1 MMRHI
6 IRRKIARYILFGS
19 VLLLGGYLRSAGLTW
34 GLESGYGHY
43 RNFQPDEFVS
53 LRGVLEIDLL
63 RGKIKAPSAYFE
75 GTFNYY
81 LWAVPKAALKLM
93 SAAGL
98 VSTASTKLEMEDHAH
113 LLYVCRWMSVLVDL
127 CTIVIVFLAI
137 REATRNFYPAL
148 LGCFVYTVLPMQVIY
163 AHFMRTHVLSNLLC
177 ALVIWLSLKL
187 RNARRSWMLVLVGLL
202 SGLAGATRYPAGII
216 VVIPCL
222 YLLFDRGDDLPNW
235 KFRLW
240 GRAKSFVA
248 GPVWLIALGFVIGLF
263 LGHPMLL
270 LSPLSVTKAITG
282 QTLKY
287 ASLHEFN
294 GSQLVNLSVVW
305 KYTSYLI
312 PFAMYPFLWLVP
324 YCAILYLGFRRSL
337 YQRSLPILIFSGL
350 YLYFM
355 AKGYLGPYFAR
366 ATMILFPG
374 FCILVGFAF
383 RDLWLSLKKHRAAV
397 IVLITSPLLLT
408 LPSIAF
414 DEAYVRAMQQRDSRS
429 VVREDL
435 GKLIGNS
442 PVTIGVLRLGGYFH
456 TVMPTVE
463 PLKSDKVV
471 IRLQD
476 AGQKA
481 DFLLAGFTGQID
493 PAQLNATIKGVE
505 AQGQFKY
512 DKTYSVRAKIFGQEF
527 RLARFPSDMTYPFPT
542 ILVFRAKTEI

>member
-1 MMRHI
+1 MGSPQSGAQAHERRRACLDGLDKAGNGRPCPSFVCLSMDVSSGRPLHHCHRFSRHQ
-6 IRRKIARYILFGS
+6 RSNAQ
-19 VLLLGGYLRSAGLTW
+19 LLSRPSRVFRL
-34 GLESGYGHY
+34 HH
-43 RNFQPDEFVS
+43 
-53 LRGVLEIDLL
+53 
-63 RGKIKAPSAYFE
+63 SAY
-75 GTFNYY
+75 
-81 LWAVPKAALKLM
+81 
-93 SAAGL
+93 AGHL
-98 VSTASTKLEMEDHAH
+98 RPFYEDARLEQ
-113 LLYVCRWMSVLVDL
+113 
-127 CTIVIVFLAI
+127 F
-137 REATRNFYPAL
+137 
-148 LGCFVYTVLPMQVIY
+148 TVRP
-163 AHFMRTHVLSNLLC
+163 
-177 ALVIWLSLKL
+177 
-187 RNARRSWMLVLVGLL
+187 G
-202 SGLAGATRYPAGII
+202 
-216 VVIPCL
+216 
-222 YLLFDRGDDLPNW
+222 DLPDW
-235 KFRLW
+235 KIRLW

-305 KYTSYLI
+305 KYISYLI

-324 YCAILYLGFRRSL
+324 YCAILYLSFRRSL

-512 DKTYSVRAKIFGQEF
+512 EKNYNVHAKIFGQEF